1 MTRPMPTA
9 SADVERRD
17 RGSAAAGRP
26 SGLCLIVHDDMEF
39 RLRLAALVR
48 KALPALDADSVDRAA
63 FGRMTAERVGAYV
76 AVLLIVEFS
85 PQAVAA
91 DPLANLVRLRKMA
104 PLLPILV
111 FARGGDER
119 SAARS
124 VKLGASDYWP
134 IHAVNVDE
142 LGLAL
147 GTLIEQPRV
156 DEAAK
161 PKPVVRWQQPEIAG
175 YRLMK
180 KIAQSASASVYLAR
194 NDDLPQPVALKV
206 QAIEGLK
213 TASEADRLRFA
224 RECEILSALNHR
236 SIADVLDFGLTA
248 DYLYLA
254 LEYFPCGSLR
264 ERMKNPLR
272 ETDACNYAR
281 QIGEA
286 LQIVHAAHVVHCD
299 LKPSN
304 VMLTDDNRVVLI
316 DFGSAR
322 SQLVSRDLSR
332 SDMSTGTPYYVSPE
346 QIAGHDPDAR
356 GDLYSLGVV
365 LFEMLA
371 GHLPFAGKTLAEIF
385 SAHRLAA
392 IPRLPQQLSRYQP
405 IVDRL
410 LAKSPDD
417 RYGSVD
423 SFLEALSAARGA
435 AAIRPP
441 TSPAHSKG
449 ATDS

>member
-1 MTRPMPTA
+1 
-9 SADVERRD
+9 
-17 RGSAAAGRP
+17 
-26 SGLCLIVHDDMEF
+26 MEL

-63 FGRMTAERVGAYV
+63 FARMTPQRIGAYV
-76 AVLLIVEFS
+76 AVLLIVEFH

-91 DPLANLVRLRKMA
+91 DPLAILVGLRDLA
-104 PLLPILV
+104 PSLPILV

-134 IHAVNVDE
+134 IHAVKVEE
-142 LGLAL
+142 LGEAL
-147 GTLIEQPRV
+147 RPLIEHPRAG
-156 DEAAK
+156 EAAK
-161 PKPVVRWQQPEIAG
+161 AKSVDRWRQPEIAG

-213 TASEADRLRFA
+213 TAPEADRQRFA

-236 SIADVLDFGLTA
+236 SIADVLDFGITA

-264 ERMKNPLR
+264 ERLKNPLR
-272 ETDACNYAR
+272 EADACNYAR

-286 LQIVHAAHVVHCD
+286 LQIVHAAQIVHCD

-332 SDMSTGTPYYVSPE
+332 SDLSTGTPYYVCPE
-346 QIAGHDPDAR
+346 QIAGRVPDAR

-365 LFEMLA
+365 FYEMLA
-371 GHLPFAGKTLAEIF
+371 GALPFAGKTLADIF
-385 SAHRLAA
+385 AAHRLADA
-392 IPRLPQQLSRYQP
+392 PRLPQHLFRYQP

-435 AAIRPP
+435 AANRPP
-441 TSPAHSKG
+441 TSAANFKG